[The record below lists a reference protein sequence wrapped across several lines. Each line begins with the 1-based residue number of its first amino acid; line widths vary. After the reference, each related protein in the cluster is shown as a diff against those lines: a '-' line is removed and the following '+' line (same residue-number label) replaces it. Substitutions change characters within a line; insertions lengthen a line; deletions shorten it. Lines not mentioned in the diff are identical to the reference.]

1 MAAIPGRS
9 LASFTDILNDVFTLL
24 DPAAHSSNDN
34 AAYESRHALAMSAR
48 TCRAFSAPAL
58 RALWRYLPDDQ
69 PLADL
74 LCTLGIATRGH
85 EQEPDTLERQPKPR
99 RYRLPTRKTRGYPD
113 FAAIAAYEIL
123 RSDWSSDVCSS
134 DLGISDFQCW
144 QPITL
149 EFALAFQ
156 LLGFQL
162 VSSGCNPEYTK
173 KVSERLVVGQVSP
186 EHLQS

>member
-9 LASFTDILNDVFTLL
+9 LASFTDILNDVFTFL

-34 AAYESRHALAMSAR
+34 AAYESRYSLAMSAR

-85 EQEPDTLERQPKPR
+85 ELELEKLEGKCKPQ
-99 RYRLPTRKTRGYPD
+99 RYRLPTLEIRDSPDYP
-113 FAAIAAYEIL
+113 ALAAYE
-123 RSDWSSDVCSS
+123 RRWKRFRGYDV
-134 DLGISDFQCW
+134 
-144 QPITL
+144 
-149 EFALAFQ
+149 AY
-156 LLGFQL
+156 
-162 VSSGCNPEYTK
+162 VSA
-173 KVSERLVVGQVSP
+173 VFL
-186 EHLQS
+186 